1 MARIIFGNF
10 SLFYSETFHYFTR
23 KLFTILLG
31 NFSPFHSETFHY
43 FTRKLFTI
51 LMAIIYFL
59 TLSHID
65 NGVNQAELA
74 V

>member
-1 MARIIFGNF
+1 MARMIFGNF
-10 SLFYSETFHYFTR
+10 LLFYSETFHYF
-23 KLFTILLG
+23 
-31 NFSPFHSETFHY
+31 N
-43 FTRKLFTI
+43 RKLFTI